1 LYEAPDIK
9 TQQALGSRGI
19 HAVSDGKVHFAAAD
33 GIAKIVFDRPLA
45 RNAMTWEMYDQ
56 LAAACS
62 MIAADSNVRVAT
74 FRGVG
79 GAFVAG
85 TDISQF
91 ETFASAEDGIAYEQR
106 MESVI
111 AAIEKL
117 QVPTVAVVE
126 GAAMGGGLIITT
138 ACDLRIAACDA
149 RFGVPIARSIGN
161 CLSIANTARLIA
173 AFGVDRTKRVL
184 LLADSIS
191 AEEALACGFVAQVA
205 GPQAIEETVSAVC
218 LRLLSHAPITMQVAK
233 ESIRRV
239 RSAALPDGDDLIR
252 LAYGSDDFK
261 TGVRAF
267 LSKEQP
273 HWRGR

>member
-1 LYEAPDIK
+1 M
-9 TQQALGSRGI
+9 
-19 HAVSDGKVHFAAAD
+19 SDGKVHFAIAG
-33 GIAKIVFDRPLA
+33 GIAKVVFDRPLA
-45 RNAMTWEMYDQ
+45 RNAMTWAMYDQ

-62 MIAADSNVRVAT
+62 MITADSNVRVAT
-74 FRGVG
+74 FRGAA

-85 TDISQF
+85 TDIGQF

-111 AAIEKL
+111 AAIENL

-126 GAAMGGGLIITT
+126 GAAMGGGMMIAT
-138 ACDLRIAACDA
+138 ACDLRIANRDA
-149 RFGVPIARSIGN
+149 HFGVPIARSLGN

-173 AFGVDRTKRVL
+173 AFGADRTKRVL
-184 LLADSIS
+184 LRADSIS
-191 AEEALACGFVAQVA
+191 AGEALACGFVAQVVA
-205 GPQAIEETVSAVC
+205 PEAIEETVSAVC
-218 LRLLSHAPITMQVAK
+218 LQLLSHAPITMKVAK

-239 RSAALPDGDDLIR
+239 CSAALPDGDDLIR

-273 HWRGR
+273 RWRGR

>member
-1 LYEAPDIK
+1 VGLAI
-9 TQQALGSRGI
+9 
-19 HAVSDGKVHFAAAD
+19 AD
-33 GIAKIVFDRPLA
+33 GVAKIVFDRPLV
-45 RNAMTWEMYDQ
+45 RNAMTWAMYDE

-62 MIAADSNVRVAT
+62 VIAADSNVRVAT

-126 GAAMGGGLIITT
+126 GAAMGGGLMITT

-149 RFGVPIARSIGN
+149 RFGVPIARSLGN

-173 AFGVDRTKRVL
+173 AFGADRTKRVL
-184 LLADSIS
+184 LLADYIS
-191 AEEALACGFVAQVA
+191 AEEALACGFVAQVVA
-205 GPQAIEETVSAVC
+205 LEAIEETANAVC

-239 RSAALPDGDDLIR
+239 CSVALPDGDDLIR

>member
-1 LYEAPDIK
+1 
-9 TQQALGSRGI
+9 
-19 HAVSDGKVHFAAAD
+19 VSDGKVHFAVAD
-33 GIAKIVFDRPLA
+33 GVAKIVFDRPLT
-45 RNAMTWEMYDQ
+45 RNAMTWAMYDQ
-56 LAAACS
+56 LAAVCS

-74 FRGVG
+74 FRGAG
-79 GAFVAG
+79 GTFVAG

-91 ETFASAEDGIAYEQR
+91 ETFTSAEDGVAYEQR

-111 AAIEKL
+111 AAIETL

-126 GAAMGGGLIITT
+126 GAAMGGGLMITT
-138 ACDLRIAACDA
+138 ACDLRIAAGDA
-149 RFGVPIARSIGN
+149 RFGAPIARSLGN
-161 CLSIANTARLIA
+161 CLSIANTARLIG
-173 AFGVDRTKRVL
+173 AFGADRTKRML

-205 GPQAIEETVSAVC
+205 ASDAMEQTVSAIC
-218 LRLLSHAPITMQVAK
+218 LRLLSHAPITMQIIK
-233 ESIRRV
+233 ESIRRI

-261 TGVRAF
+261 IGVRAF
-267 LSKEQP
+267 VSKEQP

>member
-1 LYEAPDIK
+1 
-9 TQQALGSRGI
+9 
-19 HAVSDGKVHFAAAD
+19 VSDGKVHLAVAD
-33 GIAKIVFDRPLA
+33 GIAKVVFDRPLA
-45 RNAMTWEMYDQ
+45 RNAMTWAMYDQ

-62 MIAADSNVRVAT
+62 MIAADSSVRVAT

-79 GAFVAG
+79 GTFVAG

-111 AAIEKL
+111 AGIEKL
-117 QVPTVAVVE
+117 QVPTVAMME
-126 GAAMGGGLIITT
+126 GAAMGGGLILAT
-138 ACDLRIAACDA
+138 ACDLRIASSDAC
-149 RFGVPIARSIGN
+149 FGVPIARSVGN

-173 AFGVDRTKRVL
+173 AFGLDRTKRVL
-184 LLADSIS
+184 LLADSVS
-191 AEEALACGFVAQVA
+191 AEEALACGFVAQVVA
-205 GPQAIEETVSAVC
+205 PEAIEEAVTAVC
-218 LRLLSHAPITMQVAK
+218 LRLLSHAPITIRVVK

-239 RSAALPDGDDLIR
+239 CSAALPDGDDLLR

-267 LSKEQP
+267 LLKEQS

>member
-1 LYEAPDIK
+1 M
-9 TQQALGSRGI
+9 
-19 HAVSDGKVHFAAAD
+19 SDGKVHFAIAG
-33 GIAKIVFDRPLA
+33 GIAKVVFDRPLA
-45 RNAMTWEMYDQ
+45 RNAMTWAMYDQ

-62 MIAADSNVRVAT
+62 MIAADSNVRVAM
-74 FRGVG
+74 FRGAAG
-79 GAFVAG
+79 TFVAG

-111 AAIEKL
+111 AAIENL
-117 QVPTVAVVE
+117 QVPTVAVME
-126 GAAMGGGLIITT
+126 GDAMGGGLMIAT
-138 ACDLRIAACDA
+138 ACDLRIASCDA
-149 RFGVPIARSIGN
+149 RFGAPIARSLGN

-173 AFGVDRTKRVL
+173 AFGPDRTKRVL
-184 LLADSIS
+184 LLADAIS
-191 AEEALACGFVAQVA
+191 AGEALACGFVAQVVA
-205 GPQAIEETVSAVC
+205 PEAIEETVSTVC
-218 LRLLSHAPITMQVAK
+218 LQLLSHAPITMKIAK

-239 RSAALPDGDDLIR
+239 WAAALPDGDDLIR

-273 HWRGR
+273 RWRGR

>member
-1 LYEAPDIK
+1 
-9 TQQALGSRGI
+9 
-19 HAVSDGKVHFAAAD
+19 VSDGKVHFEIGD
-33 GIAKIVFDRPLA
+33 GMAKIVFDRPLA
-45 RNAMTWEMYDQ
+45 RNAMTWAMYDQ
-56 LAAACS
+56 VATACS
-62 MIAADSNVRVAT
+62 LIAADSNVRVAT

-85 TDISQF
+85 TDIGQF
-91 ETFASAEDGIAYEQR
+91 EAFASAEDGIAYEQR

-126 GAAMGGGLIITT
+126 GAAMGGGLIIAT
-138 ACDLRIAACDA
+138 ACDLRIAACGA
-149 RFGVPIARSIGN
+149 SFGVPIARSLGN
-161 CLSIANTARLIA
+161 CLSIANTARLIG
-173 AFGVDRTKRVL
+173 AFGAHRTKRLL

-205 GPQAIEETVSAVC
+205 APEEIEETVTRVC

-233 ESIRRV
+233 EAIRRV
-239 RSAALPDGDDLIR
+239 CPAALPNGDDLIR

-261 TGVRAF
+261 AGVRAF
-267 LSKEQP
+267 LANEQP
-273 HWRGR
+273 YWRGQ